1 MSRSRVV
8 LGVLAVLI
16 ALDVARSWYAR
27 VGYSRPTELWQPDP
41 ATYAD
46 LPWPPGAA
54 IPDSRPLGERVYAQH
69 CAICHGP
76 DGRGNGP
83 AAPSLIPRPRDFTLG
98 EFKYKS
104 TAPES
109 PPSEMDLLRT
119 VTQGLRASAMP
130 PFGDILKPEEIGA
143 VNQYV
148 KQFSGVF
155 DTAAE
160 PVAFAPQIP
169 PSPESAERG
178 KAVYARLG
186 CPSCHGADGRL
197 WKTFEDS
204 KGYPVRSRDLT
215 APWTFRSGS
224 SPDQIW
230 LRLTTGV
237 GVMPSYEA
245 VSTPDERWDLAN
257 YLVSIARV
265 APWDRGGRL
274 DGPGQSKDPI
284 ARGDYLLR
292 AEMCGLCHTQINRTG
307 IYRDDAYLGGGMRVG
322 LYPHGFYV
330 SRNLTSDVETGIG
343 GWTEEQLV
351 QAFTNGKSADRT
363 LNVVGMPWAL
373 LHGFTP
379 EDARA
384 VATALKALP
393 PVKNRIP
400 PPLHYGVIETVVGKL
415 SLPLPAALSKKLTYA
430 EGNFGNRENAERIP
444 RILVQA
450 QQLILLLGVVLFLS
464 VSRRGIRRR
473 PIRSIIAGVVLLV
486 LAAIAWA
493 LYELPALAFIPPDQ
507 VASGVVD
514 GLPAPNDPQWSAE
527 HRALVQRGRYL
538 YTVSSCL
545 LCHGPHGAGGSKIS
559 WRSAGT
565 LWARNITSDLQTG
578 IGGWSE
584 HQIARAIRSGVSKD
598 GRQLH
603 WQGMTW
609 DHLSNLDEEDVFA
622 LVAYL
627 KALPPVKR
635 MIPAPVPPSAA
646 DCEVYSFFPNVEDPP
661 RPGCD

>member
-1 MSRSRVV
+1 
-8 LGVLAVLI
+8 
-16 ALDVARSWYAR
+16 
-27 VGYSRPTELWQPDP
+27 
-41 ATYAD
+41 
-46 LPWPPGAA
+46 
-54 IPDSRPLGERVYAQH
+54 
-69 CAICHGP
+69 
-76 DGRGNGP
+76 
-83 AAPSLIPRPRDFTLG
+83 
-98 EFKYKS
+98 
-104 TAPES
+104 
-109 PPSEMDLLRT
+109 
-119 VTQGLRASAMP
+119 
-130 PFGDILKPEEIGA
+130 
-143 VNQYV
+143 
-148 KQFSGVF
+148 
-155 DTAAE
+155 
-160 PVAFAPQIP
+160 
-169 PSPESAERG
+169 
-178 KAVYARLG
+178 
-186 CPSCHGADGRL
+186 
-197 WKTFEDS
+197 
-204 KGYPVRSRDLT
+204 
-215 APWTFRSGS
+215 
-224 SPDQIW
+224 
-230 LRLTTGV
+230 
-237 GVMPSYEA
+237 
-245 VSTPDERWDLAN
+245 
-257 YLVSIARV
+257 
-265 APWDRGGRL
+265 
-274 DGPGQSKDPI
+274 
-284 ARGDYLLR
+284 
-292 AEMCGLCHTQINRTG
+292 
-307 IYRDDAYLGGGMRVG
+307 
-322 LYPHGFYV
+322 
-330 SRNLTSDVETGIG
+330 
-343 GWTEEQLV
+343 
-351 QAFTNGKSADRT
+351 
-363 LNVVGMPWAL
+363 
-373 LHGFTP
+373 
-379 EDARA
+379 
-384 VATALKALP
+384 
-393 PVKNRIP
+393 
-400 PPLHYGVIETVVGKL
+400 
-415 SLPLPAALSKKLTYA
+415 
-430 EGNFGNRENAERIP
+430 
-444 RILVQA
+444 
-450 QQLILLLGVVLFLS
+450 LILLLGVVLFLS